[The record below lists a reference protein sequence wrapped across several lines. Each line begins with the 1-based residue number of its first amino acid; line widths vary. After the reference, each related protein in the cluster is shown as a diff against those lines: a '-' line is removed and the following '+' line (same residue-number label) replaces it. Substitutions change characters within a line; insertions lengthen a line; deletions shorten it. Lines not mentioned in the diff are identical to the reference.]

1 MSSPSSPRT
10 VLIVDDHPV
19 VRRGLRALIDAEPDL
34 MVCGEVSAE
43 HEARAAIRTL
53 APDVVLVDISL
64 AEGDGINLVR
74 DAHAHHPTLPLL
86 VLSMHD
92 EAIYAERLLAVGAAG
107 YVMKQAE
114 PAQFLQALRTVLKG
128 ETYRSEALRQRQD
141 AASSE
146 PAGELVPLST
156 RELQVIGLI
165 GRGISSREIADR
177 LSVSVKTV
185 ESHRLAI
192 KAKRHLATNAQLVQY
207 AIQWHSSSASGTQ

>member
-1 MSSPSSPRT
+1 MSSPSSPRK

-19 VRRGLRALIDAEPDL
+19 VRGGLRALIDAEPDL
-34 MVCGEVSAE
+34 VVCGEAASE
-43 HEARAAIRTL
+43 QQARAAIR
-53 APDVVLVDISL
+53 AQSPDVVIVDISL
-64 AEGDGINLVR
+64 SEGDGISLVR
-74 DAHAHHPTLPLL
+74 EVHAHHPKLPMLM
-86 VLSMHD
+86 LSMHD

-107 YVMKQAE
+107 YLMKQAAPE
-114 PAQFLQALRTVLKG
+114 QCLQALRTVLKG

-141 AASSE
+141 NASAAAT
-146 PAGELVPLST
+146 PELVPLST

-207 AIQWHSSSASGTQ
+207 AIQWHGSSASGTQ

>member
-1 MSSPSSPRT
+1 MSSPSSPRK

-34 MVCGEVSAE
+34 VVCGEAASE
-43 HEARAAIRTL
+43 QQARAAIR
-53 APDVVLVDISL
+53 AQSPDVVIVDISL
-64 AEGDGINLVR
+64 SEGDGISLVR
-74 DAHAHHPTLPLL
+74 EVHAHHPKLPLL

-107 YVMKQAE
+107 YLMKQAAPE
-114 PAQFLQALRTVLKG
+114 QCLQALRTVLKG

-141 AASSE
+141 NASAAAT
-146 PAGELVPLST
+146 PELVPLST

-207 AIQWHSSSASGTQ
+207 AIQWHAASTNGTA